1 MEIPPQ
7 MLSAVGAMALLG
19 ALYSSC
25 KALAQVHLPELAA
38 HASAAFYSIFW
49 WCLAVNKSYGSEAVL
64 YVLTVILLTVGLLL
78 AWQRLQHRY
87 GNLTLERMHGLA
99 KPMPCFSTLFALLV
113 MAAVGLPP
121 FGFFSSHLAMLT
133 QASSSLSSGFPIV
146 MLVWFMASWYLFR
159 MMQRLLFGPH
169 REDFVYQDLRAGEV
183 VTLASVL
190 VAVLLLGAAPRQS
203 APSERTTYGERAVR
217 ETITWQK

>member
-1 MEIPPQ
+1 
-7 MLSAVGAMALLG
+7 
-19 ALYSSC
+19 
-25 KALAQVHLPELAA
+25 
-38 HASAAFYSIFW
+38 
-49 WCLAVNKSYGSEAVL
+49 
-64 YVLTVILLTVGLLL
+64 
-78 AWQRLQHRY
+78 
-87 GNLTLERMHGLA
+87 
-99 KPMPCFSTLFALLV
+99 
-113 MAAVGLPP
+113 
-121 FGFFSSHLAMLT
+121 MLT